1 MTAQLGL
8 TVLAVVLLLAGT
20 VAEVHGRGRRLPAMT
35 HLAAV
40 AAMLWML
47 VPGVSGTAIGVAAVL
62 LGVAVARV
70 LVAVGRREA
79 EATRGRTALQVAELL
94 ATALLLVVMPGHDAD
109 GTATGSA
116 GHGHAFAAGSIASG
130 VTIAV
135 LTLWSATVLVAA
147 VLRHRASRRHPAEP
161 SRGLTSSACMV
172 GAMSAMS
179 VAALA

>member
-8 TVLAVVLLLAGT
+8 TGLAVVLILAAT
-20 VAEVHGRGRRLPAMT
+20 VAEFRGSGRRRPAVT
-35 HLAAV
+35 HLTAV

-47 VPGVSGTAIGVAAVL
+47 TPAASGTATGIAAAL

-94 ATALLLVVMPGHDAD
+94 ATALLLVVMPGHDV
-109 GTATGSA
+109 GSA
-116 GHGHAFAAGSIASG
+116 GVVTSGHGHAPAPGSVASG

-135 LTLWSATVLVAA
+135 LAVWTVA
-147 VLRHRASRRHPAEP
+147 VVFGAILRHRAARRHDRAPFP
-161 SRGLTSSACMV
+161 GLTSSACMV

-179 VAALA
+179 FAALA

>member
-1 MTAQLGL
+1 MSPQLGL
-8 TVLAVVLLLAGT
+8 TGLAVVLLLAGT
-20 VAEVHGRGRRLPAMT
+20 VAEVRGRGRRLPATT

-47 VPGVSGTAIGVAAVL
+47 VPGVGGTAIGVAALL

-94 ATALLLVVMPGHDAD
+94 ATALLLVVMPGHAGGDS
-109 GTATGSA
+109 ATGA
-116 GHGHAFAAGSIASG
+116 TGHGHAFPAASIASG

-135 LTLWSATVLVAA
+135 LTLWSAAVLIAA
-147 VLRHRASRRHPAEP
+147 VLRHRTARRHPAEP
-161 SRGLTSSACMV
+161 TRGLTSSACMV